1 MKFPTALQSSLVLAL
16 AAAFAAM
23 AMAPPVTAG
32 KHDHVEARALLRAG
46 KILPLSKILDTVR
59 KRVPGD
65 VIEVDL
71 DHEDRGW
78 EYDVKVLTPQGRVMK
93 VTVNARTGVVIG
105 IKDD

>member
-1 MKFPTALQSSLVLAL
+1 MKSPNFLQSTLVLAL
-16 AAAFAAM
+16 AASFAAI
-23 AMAPPVTAG
+23 AFVPPAAAS
-32 KHDHVEARALLRAG
+32 KDDHVEARALLRAG

-59 KRVPGD
+59 KHVPGD

-78 EYDVKVLTPQGRVMK
+78 EYDVKVLTPKGRVMK
-93 VTVNARTGVVIG
+93 VTLDARTGVVLR

>member
-1 MKFPTALQSSLVLAL
+1 MKTSILSGTLLASLLLCLGLAVSWTAP
-16 AAAFAAM
+16 AAA
-23 AMAPPVTAG
+23 G
-32 KHDHVEARALLRAG
+32 DDDHVEARALLRAG
-46 KILPLSKILDTVR
+46 KILPLARILATVQ

-78 EYDVKVLTPQGRVMK
+78 EYDVKVLTPAGRVRK
-93 VTVNARTGVVIG
+93 VTLDAKTGVVLK

>member
-1 MKFPTALQSSLVLAL
+1 MKPNILSGTLLASLLLCLGL
-16 AAAFAAM
+16 AASWATPA
-23 AMAPPVTAG
+23 TASDE
-32 KHDHVEARALLRAG
+32 DHVEARALLRAG
-46 KILPLSKILDTVR
+46 KILPLARILATVQ

-78 EYDVKVLTPQGRVMK
+78 EYDVKVLTPAGRVRK
-93 VTVNARTGVVIG
+93 VTLDAKTGVVLK